1 MTDMKPTSAHS
12 IDVVELRMEQ
22 AEAVLPRH
30 IPARY
35 LGYQIELPEI
45 QEWADDVINGST
57 DSLLLCGEVGAGKT
71 GNAYAALGYVVR
83 GKARRGIAFQPAAT
97 THARLL
103 ADARPDGAGTDRFF
117 NADLLVFDDLGAAH
131 ITSWNADIVNDLINT
146 RWDELRTTIFTSNL
160 GPDDM
165 AERMDP
171 RIPSRLFGMCRTV
184 VFEGDDRRML

>member
-1 MTDMKPTSAHS
+1 MTDIKPTSAHS

-35 LGYQIELPEI
+35 HGYRIEIPEV
-45 QEWADDVINGST
+45 QAWADAVVDGST
-57 DSLLLCGEVGAGKT
+57 ESLLLCGEVGTGKT
-71 GNAYAALGYVVR
+71 GNAYAALDYVVR
-83 GKARRGIAFQPAAT
+83 GKAARGISFQPAAT

-103 ADARPDGAGTDRFF
+103 AAARPEGDGAGRFF
-117 NADLLVFDDLGAAH
+117 TANILVFDDLGSAH
-131 ITSWNADIVNDLINT
+131 ITSWNADVVNDLINT
-146 RWDELRTTIFTSNL
+146 RWDELRPTIFTSNL

-184 VFEGDDRRML
+184 VFEGEDRRQL